1 MKYYEKLLN
10 KDRILRVNWASGL
23 VSDIFYLDEDNQV
36 PVIRRDGSAIYSMKE
51 FKRLIDWGNKLFE
64 EVEDGD

>member
-10 KDRILRVNWASGL
+10 NDRILRINRIGRL
-23 VSDIFYLDEDNQV
+23 VSDMFYLDENNQE
-36 PVIRRDGSAIYSMKE
+36 PVIRTDDNATYSMKE

-64 EVEDGD
+64 EVEDED

>member
-10 KDRILRVNWASGL
+10 KDRILRVNWISGL
-23 VSDIFYLDEDNQV
+23 VSDMFYLDEDNQE
-36 PVIRRDGSAIYSMKE
+36 PVIRRDENAAYSMKE

-64 EVEDGD
+64 EVEDEN